1 VASGCKRWPCRSSR
15 LVLRHARPKS
25 ISGRESPCLAAPRSP
40 FCHDDPAPTL
50 ILIRERVEAA
60 LDDARHSNV
69 SKRDQGQLDIVKIS
83 EHVGPM
89 QIG

>member
-1 VASGCKRWPCRSSR
+1 VT
-15 LVLRHARPKS
+15 
-25 ISGRESPCLAAPRSP
+25 GRALPPRSP

-69 SKRDQGQLDIVKIS
+69 SKRDQGQLDIVEIS